1 VALNRSDSIGEPLDI
16 RAEMAFVRAV
26 WARARQVKSVP
37 WAVQSSHRHGPP
49 RRCCSLRDLGKDEG
63 VAVLVVGI
71 DTGNAEAPLW
81 MVSIIGQ
88 VPISAEKLP

>member
-1 VALNRSDSIGEPLDI
+1 MSTSKTSQIGSLS
-16 RAEMAFVRAV
+16 RAIA
-26 WARARQVKSVP
+26 
-37 WAVQSSHRHGPP
+37 SHRHGPP